1 MYVPPAFAEDRPEML
16 TALMAAH
23 PLATVVSHG
32 ENGLTANLIPV
43 VHHPAG
49 DGAPAVLRAHL
60 ARANGQLA
68 DLRAMEQAGAPVL
81 VLFQGAQAYVSPAW
95 YATKAET
102 GKVVPTWNYLAVQV
116 RGVPRVIDDADWLR
130 AQVADLTDRLESSE
144 PAPWGVGDAPDAFI
158 SSQLRGIVGVE
169 IPVTAI
175 AGKWK
180 ASQNRPAADR
190 AGVID
195 GLAAR
200 QNPMAGVISRA

>member
-1 MYVPPAFAEDRPEML
+1 MCIRDR
-16 TALMAAH
+16 
-23 PLATVVSHG
+23 
-32 ENGLTANLIPV
+32 
-43 VHHPAG
+43 
-49 DGAPAVLRAHL
+49 
-60 ARANGQLA
+60 
-68 DLRAMEQAGAPVL
+68 
-81 VLFQGAQAYVSPAW
+81 
-95 YATKAET
+95 
-102 GKVVPTWNYLAVQV
+102 
-116 RGVPRVIDDADWLR
+116 
-130 AQVADLTDRLESSE
+130 SE

>member
-23 PLATVVSHG
+23 PLATVVTHG
-32 ENGLTANLIPV
+32 ENGLAANLIPV
-43 VHHPAG
+43 VHHPAD

-144 PAPWGVGDAPDAFI
+144 PAPWGVGGALVGSWVA
-158 SSQLRGIVGVE
+158 RGAVE
-169 IPVTAI
+169 TL
-175 AGKWK
+175 GL
-180 ASQNRPAADR
+180 ASLGSVAAVLFR
-190 AGVID
+190 VAGVSPAPWPVLE
-195 GLAAR
+195 LAGR
-200 QNPMAGVISRA
+200 G